1 MKKASSVLGIVGGAL
16 SLFMALLCVVGGIVL
31 MAMNS
36 SAIWDFV
43 RRFDVN
49 VPFFG
54 NNMFDWSLDIA
65 GIAVIIFGLL
75 KAACGVLGLVGGTMV
90 PKNNVTAGVLMIVA
104 AGVSLVITG
113 GFFSMV
119 LFTLGGIFALI
130 KEKPPV
136 APVQQPPVE

>member
-16 SLFMALLCVVGGIVL
+16 SLFTALLCVVGGIVL

-43 RRFDVN
+43 RHFDVN
-49 VPFFG
+49 IPFFG
-54 NNMFDWSLDIA
+54 DNMFDWSLDIA
-65 GIAVIIFGLL
+65 GIVVIIFGLL
-75 KAACGVLGLVGGTMV
+75 KAACGVLGLIGGTMV
-90 PKNNVTAGVLMIVA
+90 KKNNVTAGVLMIVA

-119 LFTLGGIFALI
+119 LFTLGGIFALV

-136 APVQQPPVE
+136 APIQPPVE